1 MCGKLLGCGVS
12 AYTPPNPYAM
22 KTKLA
27 LSTIFITLFFGS
39 THAQNLVV
47 NPSFEEV
54 QQARGSVSLINP
66 LSAASNWNSPN
77 KGVPKV
83 YASSTEGYVHD
94 EYGSSWKFKAR
105 SGKHVAGIFVYG
117 GSNMDY
123 STQRGYIQGSLS
135 QPLEVG
141 KKYYFSFWVHYHCEG
156 SNKIGIAFLPEK
168 TQLASP
174 GLIRMQPATYQ
185 KKVSPYNQTEWTVV
199 QDSFIAYKP
208 FNTFIIGNF
217 FRNDETELESN
228 NYGHHF
234 AYIDDVSV
242 VEAPNQDTEAP
253 ELDRI
258 EMMKWEM
265 NAIRAQSTAMSSLDT
280 SPEMEDLSSPQLE
293 AFFARQIFFDLGSSI
308 IRPEEKEY
316 LGVLVEQMN
325 EKEDFEVIIKGF
337 ASDEGTNPSNLSLSM
352 ARAEAVKK
360 YLRSQGINSM
370 RLYIRA
376 LGEVEGPGD
385 EERGKEFNRRVEF
398 EIVYK

>member
-1 MCGKLLGCGVS
+1 
-12 AYTPPNPYAM
+12 M
-22 KTKLA
+22 KTTLA
-27 LSTIFITLFFGS
+27 LGTIFLTLFFLS
-39 THAQNLVV
+39 ANAQNLVV

-54 QQARGSVSLINP
+54 QTSRGAVSLINP
-66 LSAASNWNSPN
+66 ISAANNWNSPN
-77 KGVPKV
+77 KGIPKV
-83 YASSTEGYVHD
+83 YASSAEGYVHD
-94 EYGSSWKFKAR
+94 EYGSSWNFKAR

-123 STQRGYIQGSLS
+123 STQRGYIQGALS
-135 QPLEVG
+135 KPLEVG

-156 SNKIGIAFLPEK
+156 SNKIGITFLPEK

-174 GLIRMQPATYQ
+174 GLIRMEPATYQ

-199 QDSFIAYKP
+199 QDSFIAYKA

-265 NAIRAQSTAMSSLDT
+265 NAIRAKSTSLTRLDT
-280 SPEMEDLSSPQLE
+280 SPELEDLSSPQLD
-293 AFFARQIFFDLGSSI
+293 AFFAREIFFDLGSSF

-316 LGVLVEQMN
+316 LGVLVEQMK

-337 ASDEGTNPSNLSLSM
+337 ASDEGTDPSNLTLSM

-360 YLRSQGINSM
+360 FFRTQGINSM

>member
-1 MCGKLLGCGVS
+1 M
-12 AYTPPNPYAM
+12 
-22 KTKLA
+22 
-27 LSTIFITLFFGS
+27 
-39 THAQNLVV
+39 
-47 NPSFEEV
+47 
-54 QQARGSVSLINP
+54 
-66 LSAASNWNSPN
+66 
-77 KGVPKV
+77 
-83 YASSTEGYVHD
+83 
-94 EYGSSWKFKAR
+94 
-105 SGKHVAGIFVYG
+105 
-117 GSNMDY
+117 
-123 STQRGYIQGSLS
+123 
-135 QPLEVG
+135 
-141 KKYYFSFWVHYHCEG
+141 
-156 SNKIGIAFLPEK
+156 
-168 TQLASP
+168 
-174 GLIRMQPATYQ
+174 
-185 KKVSPYNQTEWTVV
+185 V

-265 NAIRAQSTAMSSLDT
+265 NAIRAKSTPLTRVET
-280 SPEMEDLSSPQLE
+280 STEMEDLSSPQLE

-308 IRPEEKEY
+308 IRPEEREY
-316 LGVLVEQMN
+316 LGVLVEQLK

-337 ASDEGTNPSNLSLSM
+337 ASDEGTDPSNLTLSM
-352 ARAEAVKK
+352 ARAESVKK
-360 YLRSQGINSM
+360 FFRSQGINSM

-376 LGEVEGPGD
+376 LGEVAGPGD